1 MDLDYTTGA
10 KPLWSQVAD
19 TLRQR
24 IKNDEYKVGES
35 IPPEMQLIE
44 DFRVSR
50 TTIRQA
56 LEFLVN
62 EEYII
67 RQRGKGTIVQKK
79 SDVSTSMKSSLV
91 SLKEN
96 SIDAKKKLID
106 VRIVPADKEIADFFG
121 VKKNKNVIQ
130 MTRCTQVNNRILA
143 IYITY
148 MNPNISISLKDDF
161 SDSFYKLLKSK
172 NFAVTSGKEEIT
184 ATISTEED
192 HKLFNLKEDM
202 AIITRKKFGFS
213 KDVPVELTF
222 TRYIADDYMLTIE
235 LNE

>member
-19 TLRQR
+19 NLRQK

-44 DFRVSR
+44 DFGVSR

-62 EEYII
+62 EEYIV

-79 SDVSTSMKSSLV
+79 SDVSTSIKSSLV

-96 SIDAKKKLID
+96 SIDAKKKLMD
-106 VRIVPADKEIADFFG
+106 VKTVPADKEIAEFFS
-121 VKKNKNVIQ
+121 VKKNRSVIQ
-130 MTRCTQVNNRILA
+130 MTRCTQVNNKVLA
-143 IYITY
+143 LYITY
-148 MNPNISISLKDDF
+148 INPNIAIDLNDNF
-161 SDSFYKLLKSK
+161 SDSFYKLLESK
-172 NFAVTSGKEEIT
+172 NFPVTSGKEEIS
-184 ATISTEED
+184 ATISTKED
-192 HKLFNLKEDM
+192 YKLFNLNENT
-202 AIITRKKFGFS
+202 AIITRKKQGFS
-213 KDVPVELTF
+213 KDMPVELTF